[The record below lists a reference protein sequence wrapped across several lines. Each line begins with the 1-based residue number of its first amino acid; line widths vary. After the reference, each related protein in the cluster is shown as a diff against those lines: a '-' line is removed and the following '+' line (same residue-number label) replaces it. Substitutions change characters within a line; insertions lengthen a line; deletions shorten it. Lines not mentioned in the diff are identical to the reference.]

1 MPSKEAKR
9 LADTDLADLADYVP
23 KRMRMTPAAAMC
35 AGTGDNAVG
44 QMAEIRHVL
53 VSTKGILTEASED
66 PEHKLA
72 FNCFHHAVEKDKEHS
87 EVPFCRLFVH
97 VMQTRS

>member
-1 MPSKEAKR
+1 MQ
-9 LADTDLADLADYVP
+9 
-23 KRMRMTPAAAMC
+23 C
-35 AGTGDNAVG
+35 AQAHAHDSYSCNVRRHWNNAVG

-53 VSTKGILTEASED
+53 VSTKGILTEACED
-66 PEHKLA
+66 PEFKPA

-97 VMQTRS
+97 LMQTRS